1 MTMYASVTI
10 LIALLMIGMTV
21 HVLTYSG
28 FNKTQKTW
36 FVVTFISI
44 MACAGAEFAVHCG
57 YYDQKFAIPLTII
70 TVIQFS
76 LSPVLAMLFCGALG
90 LKNQWKVAIG
100 FFAVSLIT
108 EIICAPFGWIFS
120 FGADGY
126 SRGDAFIIYEIFYFV
141 SLGYLIV
148 SLIFVGRLFRHRDKT
163 TIIMIFVVL
172 IAGIIPMTFF
182 KLHVAYVSI
191 AIASCFCYIYYND
204 LVQQDTK
211 TELVTNQEKITS
223 MQEHII
229 SGLASLIESRDT
241 ETGEHVMRTSNIVK
255 MIAEDSLAVGLY
267 AQYIDE
273 HFISL
278 LYTLAPMHD
287 VGKIVVSDQI
297 LRKPGKLTKEEYE
310 EMKRHASEGGNVV
323 RKILSGITDEEY
335 LSFASDI
342 ATYHHEWWN
351 GSGYPKGLKEE
362 EIPICARIMAIADV
376 FDALVSKRCYKE
388 PIPFDEA
395 IELMK
400 KESGTHFD
408 PRLLEV
414 FINNKEKFR
423 EYCEN
428 K

>member
-1 MTMYASVTI
+1 
-10 LIALLMIGMTV
+10 
-21 HVLTYSG
+21 
-28 FNKTQKTW
+28 
-36 FVVTFISI
+36 
-44 MACAGAEFAVHCG
+44 
-57 YYDQKFAIPLTII
+57 
-70 TVIQFS
+70 
-76 LSPVLAMLFCGALG
+76 
-90 LKNQWKVAIG
+90 
-100 FFAVSLIT
+100 
-108 EIICAPFGWIFS
+108 
-120 FGADGY
+120 
-126 SRGDAFIIYEIFYFV
+126 
-141 SLGYLIV
+141 
-148 SLIFVGRLFRHRDKT
+148 
-163 TIIMIFVVL
+163 MIFVVL

-255 MIAEDSLAVGLY
+255 TIAEDSLAVGLY

-278 LYTLAPMHD
+278 IYTLAPMHD

-362 EIPICARIMAIADV
+362 EIPLCARIMAIADV

-388 PIPFDEA
+388 AIPTSEA
-395 IELMK
+395 FEIIKE
-400 KESGTHFD
+400 ESGTHFD
-408 PRLLEV
+408 PKLVEV
-414 FINNKEKFR
+414 FLAHKEKY
-423 EYCEN
+423 EEIN
-428 K
+428 SSITDKN